1 MAFLALC
8 VPWLSSGVSDQR
20 RQGLRMLI
28 GVLAVG
34 VVLGGV
40 QTVRGAHYPSHTLW
54 TGLMC
59 WGIAL
64 VNHIAF
70 AWLARKRAPQ
80 GH

>member
-1 MAFLALC
+1 
-8 VPWLSSGVSDQR
+8 
-20 RQGLRMLI
+20 MLI